1 MHVGASLVQ
10 LYTALAYEG
19 PAVVP
24 RIKAEL
30 AELLARDGYR
40 SVAEAVG
47 ADHKKG
53 GLYAGKK

>member
-1 MHVGASLVQ
+1 VQ

-30 AELLARDGYR
+30 AALLERDGYKH
-40 SVAEAVG
+40 VAEAVG

-53 GLYAGKK
+53 GLYSGKK